1 MGAIRRELSNRRR
14 ARRAARAT
22 EQGIAGHQ
30 AAMGAL
36 GRISSDIT
44 AENETAKKDPWGPP
58 DTGTHWRTAVFS
70 KDSEGNTFMNNVRQ
84 IRGGSKEKNNGN

>member
-1 MGAIRRELSNRRR
+1 MGAIRRELSNRRQ

-36 GRISSDIT
+36 GRIKADIT
-44 AENETAKKDPWGPP
+44 AKNEAANKDPWGPS
-58 DTGTHWRTAVFS
+58 DTSTDYRTAVFS
-70 KDSEGNTFMNNVRQ
+70 KDSEGNTFMNNVRKV
-84 IRGGSKEKNNGN
+84 RGGSKEKNNGN